1 MPCRHFATYTLSQLT
16 LREGNMIAKVE
27 RVEGRYLV
35 DLTDYANKVH
45 IRKQMTEDEAR
56 DLASDLEGCARA
68 IFAMLPDIE

>member
-45 IRKQMTEDEAR
+45 IRKERPIRSNIAR
-56 DLASDLEGCARA
+56 LSL
-68 IFAMLPDIE
+68 FY

>member
-1 MPCRHFATYTLSQLT
+1 
-16 LREGNMIAKVE
+16 MIAKVE

-45 IRKQMTEDEAR
+45 IRKQMTEEEAR

-68 IFAMLPDIE
+68 IFAMLPEVD